1 MASSRTRCAR
11 RVASVLDDARVP
23 TRKISD
29 QLGHAKVS
37 MTQDHYIGR
46 RLTDRQTADIL
57 EGLFGVP
64 ARERV
69 PRVVPEG
76 ATEGVAENG

>member
-64 ARERV
+64 ARERS
-69 PRVVPEG
+69 PKSCPGGRYRG
-76 ATEGVAENG
+76 RR